1 MKFPLRANPALR
13 DWWYGYVPPEQG
25 AIVLGHRRVYIVP
38 SRLGLF
44 FGGAL
49 LILLIGS
56 INYAL
61 SLGFAL
67 TFLLAGMG
75 LAGMVHTARN
85 LAQLSVRTGR
95 AEPVFAGEAAQFRLI
110 LENTAPHDRP

>member
-1 MKFPLRANPALR
+1 MRISLPSLPLRSNPRFAS
-13 DWWYGYVPPEQG
+13 WFYGYKAPEHG
-25 AIVLGHRRVYIVP
+25 EIVLSHRRVYIVP

-49 LILLIGS
+49 AILLVGS

-67 TFLLAGMG
+67 TFLLA
-75 LAGMVHTARN
+75 
-85 LAQLSVRTGR
+85 
-95 AEPVFAGEAAQFRLI
+95 
-110 LENTAPHDRP
+110 